1 LFLALRNKE
10 REKFKVL
17 LKHGADTSDIE
28 FVLSERV
35 LSWEDDPEILNH
47 LRNMHTFLTAVQV
60 ESNLRLP
67 DFVQRALGIY
77 FPIAQLF
84 MENPKNT
91 NVGLHVLMKE
101 AVDITTAWSQTYRYL
116 YNDPDAEAAD
126 ADTMLTSTTFAS
138 LKLSVN
144 SLKKFFTANADLRF
158 YFLKFIIESDQKK
171 RMFLREFTAFSQCI
185 VSPELFRQEAY
196 NNSLK
201 FAAKIRLISSSEG
214 RSNLA
219 RCRNATWL
227 HDALDINSSSSSS
240 SSSSSFSS
248 SSSSS
253 I

>member
-1 LFLALRNKE
+1 LIVAYINGE

-17 LKHGADTSDIE
+17 LRHGADTSILE
-28 FVLSERV
+28 AILSGAEISR
-35 LSWEDDPEILNH
+35 EDDPDILNH
-47 LRNMHTFLTAVQV
+47 LGNMRTFLTAVQD
-60 ESNLRLP
+60 ESNLRLA
-67 DFVQRALGIY
+67 DFVQRALGIH

-84 MENPKNT
+84 MKNPKNT
-91 NVGLHVLMKE
+91 DVVLHVLMNE
-101 AVDITTAWSQTYRYL
+101 AVDITTSWSQTYRYL
-116 YNDPDAEAAD
+116 YNVPDAEAAD

-144 SLKKFFTANADLRF
+144 YVKEFFTAKADLRK
-158 YFLKFIIESDQKK
+158 YFLEFIIESGQQK
-171 RMFLREFTAFSQCI
+171 RMFLREFTAFSQCF
-185 VSPELFRQEAY
+185 VSHELFRQEAY